1 VLCIFYLCFELGFLY
16 VEKKYRLRTFHNRV
30 ISKLNP
36 NRDGVMEGWMEL
48 HTYSSLSSPY
58 YVYVA
63 MKGGQEKHKEI
74 QLEAKGKN
82 IFGTKHRLESV

>member
-1 VLCIFYLCFELGFLY
+1 
-16 VEKKYRLRTFHNRV
+16 
-30 ISKLNP
+30 
-36 NRDGVMEGWMEL
+36 MEGWMEL

-74 QLEAKGKN
+74 QLEAKAKN